1 MDNDP
6 TGGMGELAD
15 QTEMKVNQMLS
26 DRELQII
33 KEYWRKYGINFVLKS
48 RMKNLLIS

>member
-33 KEYWRKYGINFVLKS
+33 KEYWRKLE
-48 RMKNLLIS
+48 